1 MEFVFNDFMHLLES
15 NELTEKAETLKEVDD
30 SYYFVEE
37 CIEIVLTEED

>member
-1 MEFVFNDFMHLLES
+1 MHLLES

>member
-1 MEFVFNDFMHLLES
+1 MHLLES
-15 NELTEKAETLKEVDD
+15 HELTEKAKTLKEVDD